1 MPSCHDALSA
11 RLIEQAGFSAA
22 FMSGFSTSAA
32 KLGRPDVQLITYSEM
47 LEQARLIQEVTTIP
61 IIVDGDNGHG
71 GPLNVK
77 RCLRGFRDAGVAGI
91 LLEDQ
96 VVPKSCGHVQNKE
109 VVSRAVAL
117 AKLRAAVLARDETQ
131 SERDRI
137 VIIARTDS
145 RQAVSMVETLWR
157 IEAFCKVG
165 ADMVFC
171 DALQSEEEMVAVCSL
186 AAKYGK
192 PVLANMLESGKTPI
206 LSLEKLAD
214 IGFKLS
220 VYPLPLLGV
229 CITAMQKALEGLKE
243 GKVPQDDYTFATIKS
258 VIGFPQY
265 FKELEDLEAYGRE
278 KSGA

>member
-1 MPSCHDALSA
+1 MPCCHDALSA
-11 RLIEQAGFSAA
+11 KLIEQSGFEVM
-22 FMSGFSTSAA
+22 FMSGFTTSAA
-32 KLGRPDVQLITYSEM
+32 RIGAPDTQLITYSEM
-47 LEQARLIQEVTTIP
+47 LDQARLCLEVTSIP
-61 IIVDGDNGHG
+61 IVVDGDNGYG
-71 GPLNVK
+71 NAMNAQ
-77 RCLRGFRDAGVAGI
+77 RTLRGYRDAGIAGI

-96 VVPKSCGHVQNKE
+96 KVPKSCGHVQNKE
-109 VVSRAVAL
+109 VVTRPEALSR
-117 AKLRAAVLARDETQ
+117 LRAAVLARDETP
-131 SERDRI
+131 EPADRI

-145 RQAVSMVETLWR
+145 RQAVSMEETLWR

-171 DALQSEEEMVAVCSL
+171 DALQSEDEMVAVCKL
-186 AAKYGK
+186 AASYNK

-206 LSLEKLAD
+206 LSLEKLTD

-278 KSGA
+278 KSGQ

>member
-1 MPSCHDALSA
+1 
-11 RLIEQAGFSAA
+11 
-22 FMSGFSTSAA
+22 
-32 KLGRPDVQLITYSEM
+32 M
-47 LEQARLIQEVTTIP
+47 LERLQVSLLLSLSNSILTSLSFPPPPSST
-61 IIVDGDNGHG
+61 
-71 GPLNVK
+71 
-77 RCLRGFRDAGVAGI
+77 RDAGVAGI

-145 RQAVSMVETLWR
+145 RQAVSMEETLWR

-171 DALQSEEEMVAVCSL
+171 DALQSLEEMGAVCSL

-206 LSLEKLAD
+206 LSLEKVSLLLLAD
-214 IGFKLS
+214 VLASDLALLRSSPRSGSSSRSTRCLS
-220 VYPLPLLGV
+220 
-229 CITAMQKALEGLKE
+229 
-243 GKVPQDDYTFATIKS
+243 
-258 VIGFPQY
+258 
-265 FKELEDLEAYGRE
+265 
-278 KSGA
+278 SGAQLQECKRPWRA